1 LSAVRLAA
9 AALALALLQ
18 APSGGAGNTGGG
30 PFDIPLFATK
40 TAPAAQGHARL
51 VYAAS
56 PFGVAVTADGRAR
69 YDVQI
74 TVSGLSAPA
83 EAGAHPAYVAWA
95 VTPDLGEWH
104 RLGAIANGRT
114 TVGEIAYNK
123 FLLVITA
130 ERSAEPATHAGP
142 VVMRGYA
149 PSIWLQTFLTH
160 PLFRG
165 VY

>member
-1 LSAVRLAA
+1 LNAARLAT
-9 AALALALLQ
+9 AALALTLLQ
-18 APSGGAGNTGGG
+18 TPSGSGGAPGAQGNG

-40 TAPAAQGHARL
+40 AAPAARGHARL
-51 VYAAS
+51 VYARS

-74 TVSGLSAPA
+74 TVSGLA
-83 EAGAHPAYVAWA
+83 AGTAAAAYVAWA
-95 VTPDLGEWH
+95 VTPDLAEWH
-104 RLGAIANGRT
+104 RLGAITNGRVT
-114 TVGEIAYNK
+114 LGEIALNK

-130 ERSAEPATHAGP
+130 EQSAQPATHAGP
-142 VVMRGYA
+142 VVMRGYS

-160 PLFRG
+160 PMFRG